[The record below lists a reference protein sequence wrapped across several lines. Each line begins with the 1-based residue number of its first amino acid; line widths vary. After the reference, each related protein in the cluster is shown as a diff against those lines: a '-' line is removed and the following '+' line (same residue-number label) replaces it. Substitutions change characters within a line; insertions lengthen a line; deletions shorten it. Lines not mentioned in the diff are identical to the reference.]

1 MIIAIPH
8 GFVTSITSLDIVTS
22 CTSIMVTQYYYMYTD
37 ARVLHSTRHC
47 QYYTVIITNLPI
59 HWIQYCMSI
68 SLFHGYATLIFH
80 VLVSPSHGHSNALN
94 TLDAIISWCSMYMSH
109 SYIDTE
115 IHDIITACSWTTD
128 TLRCYYTG

>member
-1 MIIAIPH
+1 MIIDISH

-22 CTSIMVTQYYYMYTD
+22 CTSIMVMQYCYMYTD
-37 ARVLHSTRHC
+37 TRVLHSIRHC
-47 QYYTVIITNLPI
+47 HYYTVTITDPPI

-68 SLFHGYATLIFH
+68 SLFHGYTTLIFH
-80 VLVSPSHGHSNALN
+80 VLVSPSYGHSNALS
-94 TLDAIISWCSMYMSH
+94 TLDAIISWCFRYMSH

-128 TLRCYYTG
+128 TLRRYYAG